1 MNMDKLSQVTPGV
14 YKIEEN
20 YVGEAMKNLREN
32 QLIIQG
38 DIFWHSHETK
48 KVKLMK
54 RASYLVGYN
63 PFMKMDYDYLIEL
76 KSLLEILLED
86 KDPDLVH
93 CTIKNARWIT
103 KDYIY
108 TITDNKINIEVNL
121 A

>member
-76 KSLLEILLED
+76 KSLLEICLKTKILTSSIAQL
-86 KDPDLVH
+86 KMPDGLQKIIY
-93 CTIKNARWIT
+93 TRSRIT
-103 KDYIY
+103 KS
-108 TITDNKINIEVNL
+108 TLK
-121 A
+121 